1 MNDSENIPYQNLW
14 DATTEVLRD
23 QLTALNHA
31 LERREG
37 WKSMGYAFSSRSK
50 STREV
55 IIKIREEI
63 DVIENKR
70 MREKFKTRES
80 WFFKRLIMF

>member
-1 MNDSENIPYQNLW
+1 
-14 DATTEVLRD
+14 
-23 QLTALNHA
+23 
-31 LERREG
+31 
-37 WKSMGYAFSSRSK
+37 MGYAFSSRSK

-80 WFFKRLIMF
+80 WFFKRLIMY